1 LRHYWRVSGVDQPRA
16 IACDSDARPERM
28 RPAREILH
36 RHGAAGDLH
45 ASMAARLVAEGL
57 LPVLDVG
64 CGEGE
69 LQRHLS
75 YGAWVGVDASR
86 RWRRERQEAL
96 SWLKPTLC
104 PPRPGRSAP
113 PHCCTSD
120 ITSAI
125 PPVHWPRPG
134 EWCGGRPC
142 RGRGRGTEP
151 ASPELAFALP
161 DGALTF
167 DADIGPGL
175 MADHFGLVE
184 SRGVGRAAAQLCLT
198 AAVRQR
204 RREPDREG

>member
-1 LRHYWRVSGVDQPRA
+1 
-16 IACDSDARPERM
+16 M
-28 RPAREILH
+28 RLAREILH
-36 RHGAAGDLH
+36 RHEAAGDLH

-96 SWLKPTLC
+96 SWLKPTLR

-120 ITSAI
+120 TTSAI

-134 EWCGGRPC
+134 EWCG
-142 RGRGRGTEP
+142 
-151 ASPELAFALP
+151 
-161 DGALTF
+161 
-167 DADIGPGL
+167 
-175 MADHFGLVE
+175 
-184 SRGVGRAAAQLCLT
+184 RAALSRPRPRHRAGLT
-198 AAVRQR
+198 RLSWPSR
-204 RREPDREG
+204 YPTER